1 MFLNI
6 AAANVRTAKVE
17 SKNLFESATP
27 IEIGKNYAG
36 EICKEDQ
43 GISYVIQR
51 KAGMEL
57 IVKGTCIHVSGEAG
71 FIMYLYNEDREKL
84 IERYI
89 PEGSTKTVSWLSSSD
104 GLYYIIIKTD

>member
-1 MFLNI
+1 MLIIGLMFLNI

-57 IVKGTCIHVSGEAG
+57 IVKGTCIHP
-71 FIMYLYNEDREKL
+71 EKL
-84 IERYI
+84 VLLCICI
-89 PEGSTKTVSWLSSSD
+89 MKTE
-104 GLYYIIIKTD
+104 KN